1 MHLTTAVHACTLC
14 TQTLLLLQLHYL
26 LQQNARDCAEEAA
39 VFTRARTVAPR
50 TTTTPRRA
58 STGGMVRGHAAD
70 VQALQELVLLL
81 RTASEEWRA
90 DNANVSTPQLAS
102 CALLCIALL
111 HQHCAGAAIP
121 QCVMSLNSNG
131 VLLMVLSMCYKCDA
145 VPCALQLRVSCQD
158 AMRCATDIALC
169 CMCSIMHYD

>member
-58 STGGMVRGHAAD
+58 STGGMLRGHAAD

-81 RTASEEWRA
+81 RTASEDWRA
-90 DNANVSTPQLAS
+90 DNANVSTPQLSICVLCYCTATY
-102 CALLCIALL
+102 ALLYRNAIRYCCWY
-111 HQHCAGAAIP
+111 HCVAVDTP
-121 QCVMSLNSNG
+121 VVCSFE
-131 VLLMVLSMCYKCDA
+131 CYD
-145 VPCALQLRVSCQD
+145 
-158 AMRCATDIALC
+158 
-169 CMCSIMHYD
+169 